1 MIDGVL
7 AKQNMTKIQEAA
19 QENIE
24 EINERIGEIEEQ
36 IDYQQC
42 CDPKYSMS
50 DEENELFFEMVRLL
64 HSRSQLKKVVEDG
77 LP

>member
-1 MIDGVL
+1 MTE
-7 AKQNMTKIQEAA
+7 KQQTRIQRAA

-24 EINERIGEIEEQ
+24 EINERIEEIEEQ

-50 DEENELFFEMVRLL
+50 EEENELFFEMEELL
-64 HSRSQLKKVVEDG
+64 HSRSSLRKIVEEG

>member
-1 MIDGVL
+1 MTE
-7 AKQNMTKIQEAA
+7 KQQTRIQRAA

-24 EINERIGEIEEQ
+24 EINERIEEIEEQ

-50 DEENELFFEMVRLL
+50 EEENELFFEMEELL
-64 HSRSQLKKVVEDG
+64 HSRSQLRKVVEDG

>member
-1 MIDGVL
+1 MTEDKEL
-7 AKQNMTKIQEAA
+7 TKIQRAA
-19 QENIE
+19 KENIE
-24 EINERIGEIEEQ
+24 EINERIEEVEEQ

-50 DEENELFFEMVRLL
+50 EEENELFFEMEELL
-64 HSRSQLKKVVEDG
+64 HSRSSLRKIVEDG